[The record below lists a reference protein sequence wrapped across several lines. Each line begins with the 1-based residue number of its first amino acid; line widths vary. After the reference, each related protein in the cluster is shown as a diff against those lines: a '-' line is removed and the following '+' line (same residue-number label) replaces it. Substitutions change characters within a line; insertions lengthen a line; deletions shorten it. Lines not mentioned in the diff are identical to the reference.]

1 MELDSP
7 IKAGEYEISILQ
19 EDDEPKTQN
28 GGSHDIKKARK
39 WETISGGSEIDILE
53 TAMPNFAQG
62 QFILIL
68 SFHWIKL
75 KVITLSLVT

>member
-28 GGSHDIKKARK
+28 GGSHDIKKERK

-68 SFHWIKL
+68 HRPTPL
-75 KVITLSLVT
+75 KNWLVQAPS